1 VSVAPPNLAELVRE
15 LHNDN
20 AKNDGA
26 DVKSGWSATLNVG
39 VRRRMACLLH
49 VPCMLL
55 MSCAGACCE
64 QRNCAR
70 KALCSSS
77 ATSPMTDLG
86 PRARYAARKATSV
99 SITRHLLPAKD
110 LTIAVTAGCPSWKP
124 CDSHTVRR
132 VVTAGVYT
140 IAGPVNFSNA
150 SGVASSPPFNVTV
163 AATLDPGFAGSATRK
178 TPAWPGKHH
187 TSLSNEWQAEGRCQ
201 RVDADGATA
210 QCLFQRG
217 ASRRESVSFI

>member
-1 VSVAPPNLAELVRE
+1 MS
-15 LHNDN
+15 
-20 AKNDGA
+20 
-26 DVKSGWSATLNVG
+26 
-39 VRRRMACLLH
+39 CLLY
-49 VPCMLL
+49 VPRTIL
-55 MSCAGACCE
+55 MSCAGACRE
-64 QRNCAR
+64 QHNCAR

-99 SITRHLLPAKD
+99 STKRHLLPAKD

-140 IAGPVNFSNA
+140 IAGPVNFINA
-150 SGVASSPPFNVTV
+150 SGVASSPPFSVTV

-187 TSLSNEWQAEGRCQ
+187 TSLSKEWQAEGRCQ
-201 RVDADGATA
+201 RVDADGATS

-217 ASRRESVSFI
+217 QCLQARVSVLHLMACGCA